1 MARVCITKIMYMQR
15 KPKQFNQRKFLHL
28 LIGFLFVFW
37 GMAKPKITATFYD
50 FVNYQAR
57 QGQLWQMGTKT
68 VMNTEFDKK
77 EGEKMKQKGN
87 FSDGIVVQQLVS
99 Q

>member
-1 MARVCITKIMYMQR
+1 
-15 KPKQFNQRKFLHL
+15 
-28 LIGFLFVFW
+28 
-37 GMAKPKITATFYD
+37 
-50 FVNYQAR
+50 
-57 QGQLWQMGTKT
+57 MGTKT

-87 FSDGIVVQQLVS
+87 LSDGIVVQQLVS